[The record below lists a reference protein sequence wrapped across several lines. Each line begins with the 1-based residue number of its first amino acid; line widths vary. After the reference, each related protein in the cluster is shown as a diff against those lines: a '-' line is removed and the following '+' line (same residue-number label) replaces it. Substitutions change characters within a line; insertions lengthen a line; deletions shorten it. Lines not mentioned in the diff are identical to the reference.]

1 MKRKFKFL
9 ALSSLFVL
17 SSLGVTMLSNHSIAK
32 IASAEESTLF
42 SKKTLY
48 SNNWDNII
56 ANDASELWA
65 VDRTFAC
72 EVSTASVKT
81 VTHNTKKG
89 LEVTLQG
96 NQQIHT
102 LGNLLGD
109 GGLSKCVVGEKYTFQ
124 LYIDASLADGAD
136 LAIQLQFDN
145 WTGVAINN
153 GVVRIFNGAT
163 VTRASYENNILS
175 FDFIAT
181 SDPSKAYAKITTG
194 NAQEGNTVFMDDFLI
209 YQDIK
214 PANYVVFA
222 NNFDNL
228 EVGATSAPNVLPA
241 EGSSLNVAQT
251 DNGNKYVRFQGD
263 ITTDLYRK
271 FYLHQLNNTNP
282 NTIQSDNRYRLS
294 FDVIGDGWDEFSIN
308 LDESHF
314 AAGFNKE
321 TLTSISDFT
330 NVHKASMINRHVTF
344 EYTPS
349 TSYNEKFYMNL
360 YFVIKGYEN
369 SQLDFGIDNIQIE
382 KMNIIPDTNVFANNF
397 DNLETG
403 ATSAPNVLPAE
414 GSSLNVAQTD
424 NGNKYVRFQGDITT
438 DLYRKFYLHQLNNT
452 NPNTIQSD
460 NRYRLSF
467 DVIGDGWDEFSI
479 NLDESHFAAG
489 FNKETLTS
497 ISDFTNVHKA
507 SMINRHVT
515 FEYTP
520 STSYNEKFYMNLYFV
535 IKGYENS
542 QLDFGI
548 DNIQIDLVGS
558 MPVFDA
564 VDTIK
569 IETNG
574 DITSLLNATLTYPN
588 GDVREV
594 TEKEM
599 RYDLSSIDLTTA
611 GDHYLYTYIVDE
623 MGYRYE
629 DAVRVHVHGWK
640 EKTVI
645 TAPTYF
651 ESGTSVF
658 ECSCG
663 DTKTMEV
670 PPLVGHVVEF
680 VNEWHTLR
688 VNGSI
693 CEMLEPANVDKL
705 NKMIAKYESYSD
717 DEKAAIAS
725 ATDIEGV
732 TIGETIE
739 YLKTLLNYKET
750 EKSDSRSVIITAI
763 DNNQANVIV
772 LFTILGFIPI
782 VCYIVALKKKKA
794 N

>member
-1 MKRKFKFL
+1 M
-9 ALSSLFVL
+9 
-17 SSLGVTMLSNHSIAK
+17 
-32 IASAEESTLF
+32 
-42 SKKTLY
+42 
-48 SNNWDNII
+48 
-56 ANDASELWA
+56 
-65 VDRTFAC
+65 
-72 EVSTASVKT
+72 
-81 VTHNTKKG
+81 
-89 LEVTLQG
+89 
-96 NQQIHT
+96 
-102 LGNLLGD
+102 
-109 GGLSKCVVGEKYTFQ
+109 
-124 LYIDASLADGAD
+124 
-136 LAIQLQFDN
+136 
-145 WTGVAINN
+145 
-153 GVVRIFNGAT
+153 
-163 VTRASYENNILS
+163 
-175 FDFIAT
+175 
-181 SDPSKAYAKITTG
+181 
-194 NAQEGNTVFMDDFLI
+194 
-209 YQDIK
+209 
-214 PANYVVFA
+214 
-222 NNFDNL
+222 
-228 EVGATSAPNVLPA
+228 
-241 EGSSLNVAQT
+241 
-251 DNGNKYVRFQGD
+251 
-263 ITTDLYRK
+263 
-271 FYLHQLNNTNP
+271 
-282 NTIQSDNRYRLS
+282 S

-330 NVHKASMINRHVTF
+330 NVHKASMINRHVTL

-349 TSYNEKFYMNL
+349 TSYN
-360 YFVIKGYEN
+360 
-369 SQLDFGIDNIQIE
+369 
-382 KMNIIPDTNVFANNF
+382 
-397 DNLETG
+397 
-403 ATSAPNVLPAE
+403 PN
-414 GSSLNVAQTD
+414 
-424 NGNKYVRFQGDITT
+424 Y
-438 DLYRKFYLHQLNNT
+438 
-452 NPNTIQSD
+452 
-460 NRYRLSF
+460 
-467 DVIGDGWDEFSI
+467 
-479 NLDESHFAAG
+479 
-489 FNKETLTS
+489 
-497 ISDFTNVHKA
+497 
-507 SMINRHVT
+507 
-515 FEYTP
+515 
-520 STSYNEKFYMNLYFV
+520 YMNLYFV

-569 IETNG
+569 VETDG
-574 DITSLLNATLTYPN
+574 DIASLLNATLTYPN

-651 ESGTSVF
+651 ESGTSIF

-680 VNEWHTLR
+680 VNEWHSLR

-705 NKMIAKYESYSD
+705 NEMIAKYESYSD
-717 DEKAAIAS
+717 DERAAIAS

-739 YLKTLLNYKET
+739 YLKTLLNHKET

-763 DNNQANVIV
+763 DNNQTNVIV
-772 LFTILGFIPI
+772 LFAILGFIPI
-782 VCYIVALKKKKA
+782 GYYVIALKKRKT

>member
-17 SSLGVTMLSNHSIAK
+17 SSLGVTMLSNHSVAK

-72 EVSTASVKT
+72 EVSMASVKT
-81 VTHNTKKG
+81 ITHNTKKG

-96 NQQIHT
+96 NQQYHT

-222 NNFDNL
+222 NDFDNL
-228 EVGATSAPNVLPA
+228 EVGATSVPNILPSN
-241 EGSSLNVAQT
+241 SSLNVAQT
-251 DNGNKYVRFQGD
+251 ANGNKYVRFQGD
-263 ITTDLYRK
+263 VTTDLYRN
-271 FYLHQLNNTNP
+271 FYLYQLNDTNP

-308 LDESHF
+308 LDEAHF
-314 AAGFNKE
+314 AAGFNKD

-330 NVHKASMINRHVTF
+330 NVHKASMVNRHVTL

-349 TSYNEKFYMNL
+349 TSYNQNY
-360 YFVIKGYEN
+360 
-369 SQLDFGIDNIQIE
+369 
-382 KMNIIPDTNVFANNF
+382 
-397 DNLETG
+397 
-403 ATSAPNVLPAE
+403 
-414 GSSLNVAQTD
+414 
-424 NGNKYVRFQGDITT
+424 
-438 DLYRKFYLHQLNNT
+438 
-452 NPNTIQSD
+452 
-460 NRYRLSF
+460 
-467 DVIGDGWDEFSI
+467 
-479 NLDESHFAAG
+479 
-489 FNKETLTS
+489 
-497 ISDFTNVHKA
+497 
-507 SMINRHVT
+507 
-515 FEYTP
+515 
-520 STSYNEKFYMNLYFV
+520 YMNLYFV

-548 DNIQIDLVGS
+548 DNIQIDLLGS

-599 RYDLSSIDLTTA
+599 RYDLSSIDLAIA
-611 GDHYLYTYIVDE
+611 GDHYLYTHIVDE

-717 DEKAAIAS
+717 DERAAIAS

-772 LFTILGFIPI
+772 LFAILGFIPI
-782 VCYIVALKKKKA
+782 VYYIVALKKKKA

>member
-17 SSLGVTMLSNHSIAK
+17 SSLGVTMLSNHSVAK

-48 SNNWDNII
+48 SNNWDNIT

-228 EVGATSAPNVLPA
+228 ETGATSAPNVLPA

-263 ITTDLYRK
+263 ITTDLHRK

-330 NVHKASMINRHVTF
+330 NVHKASMVNRHVTF

-349 TSYNEKFYMNL
+349 TSYN
-360 YFVIKGYEN
+360 
-369 SQLDFGIDNIQIE
+369 
-382 KMNIIPDTNVFANNF
+382 AN
-397 DNLETG
+397 
-403 ATSAPNVLPAE
+403 
-414 GSSLNVAQTD
+414 
-424 NGNKYVRFQGDITT
+424 Y
-438 DLYRKFYLHQLNNT
+438 
-452 NPNTIQSD
+452 
-460 NRYRLSF
+460 
-467 DVIGDGWDEFSI
+467 
-479 NLDESHFAAG
+479 
-489 FNKETLTS
+489 
-497 ISDFTNVHKA
+497 
-507 SMINRHVT
+507 
-515 FEYTP
+515 
-520 STSYNEKFYMNLYFV
+520 YMNLYFV

-569 IETNG
+569 VETDG

-651 ESGTSVF
+651 ESGTSIF

-670 PPLVGHVVEF
+670 PPLVGNVVEF
-680 VNEWHTLR
+680 VNEWHSLR

-693 CEMLEPANVDKL
+693 CEMLEPENVDKL

-717 DEKAAIAS
+717 DERAAIAS

-772 LFTILGFIPI
+772 LFAILGFIPI
-782 VCYIVALKKKKA
+782 VYYIVALKKKKA

>member
-96 NQQIHT
+96 NQQYHT

-124 LYIDASLADGAD
+124 LYIDASLADCAD

-153 GVVRIFNGAT
+153 GAVRIFNGAT

-360 YFVIKGYEN
+360 YFVIKGY
-369 SQLDFGIDNIQIE
+369 
-382 KMNIIPDTNVFANNF
+382 A
-397 DNLETG
+397 
-403 ATSAPNVLPAE
+403 
-414 GSSLNVAQTD
+414 
-424 NGNKYVRFQGDITT
+424 
-438 DLYRKFYLHQLNNT
+438 
-452 NPNTIQSD
+452 
-460 NRYRLSF
+460 
-467 DVIGDGWDEFSI
+467 
-479 NLDESHFAAG
+479 
-489 FNKETLTS
+489 
-497 ISDFTNVHKA
+497 
-507 SMINRHVT
+507 
-515 FEYTP
+515 
-520 STSYNEKFYMNLYFV
+520 
-535 IKGYENS
+535 NS

-569 IETNG
+569 VETDG

-670 PPLVGHVVEF
+670 PPLVGNVVEF
-680 VNEWHTLR
+680 VNEWHSLR

-693 CEMLEPANVDKL
+693 CEMLEPENVDKL

-717 DEKAAIAS
+717 DERAAIAS

>member
-17 SSLGVTMLSNHSIAK
+17 SSLGVTMLSNHSVAK

-81 VTHNTKKG
+81 ITHNTKKG

-96 NQQIHT
+96 NQQYHT

-222 NNFDNL
+222 NDFDNL
-228 EVGATSAPNVLPA
+228 EVGATSVPNILPA
-241 EGSSLNVAQT
+241 NSSLNVAQT
-251 DNGNKYVRFQGD
+251 ANGNKYVRFQGD
-263 ITTDLYRK
+263 ITTDLDRT
-271 FYLHQLNNTNP
+271 FYLHQLNDTNP

-314 AAGFNKE
+314 AARFNKD
-321 TLTSISDFT
+321 TLTSISDFK
-330 NVHKASMINRHVTF
+330 NVHKASMVNRHVTF

-349 TSYNEKFYMNL
+349 TSYNQNYYMNL

-382 KMNIIPDTNVFANNF
+382 KTTIIPDTNVFANNF
-397 DNLETG
+397 DNLEVG
-403 ATSAPNVLPAE
+403 ATSVPNILPAN
-414 GSSLNVAQTD
+414 SSLNVAQTA

-438 DLYRKFYLHQLNNT
+438 DLDRTFYLHQLNDT

-479 NLDESHFAAG
+479 NLDESHFAAR
-489 FNKETLTS
+489 FNKDTLTS
-497 ISDFTNVHKA
+497 ISDFKNVHKA
-507 SMINRHVT
+507 SMVNRHVT

-520 STSYNEKFYMNLYFV
+520 STSYNQNYYMNLYFV

-599 RYDLSSIDLTTA
+599 RYDLSSIDLAIA

-651 ESGTSVF
+651 ESGTSLF

-680 VNEWHTLR
+680 VNEWRTLR

-693 CEMLEPANVDKL
+693 CEMLEPGNVDKL

-717 DEKAAIAS
+717 DERAAIAS

-739 YLKTLLNYKET
+739 YLKNLLNYKET

-772 LFTILGFIPI
+772 LFAILGFIPI
-782 VCYIVALKKKKA
+782 VYYIVALKKKKA